1 MHKYALAIL
10 MLVASASPLYAN
22 GAYGCGACGHGSG
35 SGSGA
40 GNASAPEADDYAM
53 GRRLIHFEKYAD
65 AIPYLTRAHS
75 EQPHDADILAYLGFA
90 HHMVGDDDVSLDL
103 YLRALAQDP
112 DHKLAHQFL
121 GELYLSRR
129 DLVSAQVQLA
139 ELVRLCP
146 SSCDERDALTKAIA
160 TYQTANVST
169 TQASQPSATSKK

>member
-103 YLRALAQDP
+103 YLRALNEDADN
-112 DHKLAHQFL
+112 KIAHQFL
-121 GELYLSRR
+121 GELYLIKH
-129 DLVSAQVQLA
+129 DAASAQMQLA

-160 TYQTANVST
+160 TYQ
-169 TQASQPSATSKK
+169 ASASATPPKSSN